1 MWSPAQARHPRA
13 QRKTVKPGL
22 SDLRVGCLN
31 FFLHFVG
38 WLPRCYAVAGWP
50 CLNKIGIVQLSK
62 SFKADIIMVVCIG
75 TLRIARRTVSL
86 SFVASINMGAR
97 YVFT

>member
-1 MWSPAQARHPRA
+1 M
-13 QRKTVKPGL
+13 
-22 SDLRVGCLN
+22 
-31 FFLHFVG
+31 
-38 WLPRCYAVAGWP
+38 
-50 CLNKIGIVQLSK
+50 NKIGIVQLSK